1 MWEGPGS
8 SDASVASDVASR
20 CPGEPLLTRE
30 VVGLGREGEPGW
42 LSAVA
47 AGRAA
52 GRGAE
57 GTRSRAAR
65 FFNAIPQWL
74 SSFFLGLGKAAKS
87 PFLTRGA
94 PLNVSTP
101 GGTTAAAARRLT
113 AETTSGPGRVSC
125 HRLSCLKRQAVCVER
140 PCPCFSRED
149 SGLSFHACVAGVC
162 MEYTRC
168 CCMLAICSYRCPMG
182 VSMSVND

>member
-74 SSFFLGLGKAAKS
+74 SSFFSWIGESRKK
-87 PFLTRGA
+87 
-94 PLNVSTP
+94 PLFDSGSTSERFHP
-101 GGTTAAAARRLT
+101 GGDDCRCREEADSRNDERARSSELPQT
-113 AETTSGPGRVSC
+113 FLP
-125 HRLSCLKRQAVCVER
+125 
-140 PCPCFSRED
+140 
-149 SGLSFHACVAGVC
+149 
-162 MEYTRC
+162 
-168 CCMLAICSYRCPMG
+168 
-182 VSMSVND
+182 